1 MLHYICGMPSTR
13 EIPSNAEI
21 EALAAKIRVLRSK
34 QARTTFQTLLSLISS
49 SAGDSPIELLSKW
62 LSQTELTENI
72 VKVFRPI
79 LLFKPPFVIETC
91 TDNCNMKINASET
104 TVPQITEVFD
114 LKFDKGKKWALAEN
128 SLVGVPS
135 MLSMS

>member
-1 MLHYICGMPSTR
+1 VPSRFPEDRPSAAALSFIPPNNNYNYCFSTQPRRMLHYICGMSSTR

-49 SAGDSPIELLSKW
+49 SAGDSPIEILSKW

-79 LLFKPPFVIETC
+79 LPIQ
-91 TDNCNMKINASET
+91 AS
-104 TVPQITEVFD
+104 VRD
-114 LKFDKGKKWALAEN
+114 
-128 SLVGVPS
+128 
-135 MLSMS
+135 

>member
-1 MLHYICGMPSTR
+1 MLHYICGMSSTR

-34 QARTTFQTLLSLISS
+34 QARTTFQTLLS
-49 SAGDSPIELLSKW
+49 KW
-62 LSQTELTENI
+62 LSQTELNENT

-79 LLFKPPFVIETC
+79 SLFKPPFVIETF

-114 LKFDKGKKWALAEN
+114 LEFDDTGKKWALVED
-128 SLVGVPS
+128 SPVGVPL